1 MPCMYQ
7 IGLMEQS
14 CSHMRTVLMNDPIVA
29 FEKIRD
35 NFILYLKTAFGTQ
48 FPGLELEREALLRH
62 PGILNQEPWIEPLPR
77 YATDRPLM
85 ALASEDLPGMAPETL
100 ARFKELCLSGL
111 IGNYSLY
118 THQVEMLQRAAA
130 GQNAVV
136 TAGTGS
142 GKTESFLLPLFAS
155 IAAEALDWD
164 APEPLLPHADDWWSN
179 EAWQTSCKNNAGH
192 IVRSY
197 RVPQRGHETR
207 PAAVRG
213 LVLYPMN
220 ALVEDQLTRLRR
232 ALDSV
237 KARTWCSE
245 HLKGNRIYFG
255 RYTGNT
261 PVPGHEQNAHG
272 NPDRK
277 RIEKLAQ
284 KLTDLY
290 QGAAAAF
297 QYATMRA
304 EKATNDDE
312 REAANDIIYFFPRLD
327 GAEMHSRWDMQQAP
341 PDILITNYSMLSIM
355 LMREADAPI
364 FEQTR
369 RWLEQPGNVFHLII
383 DELHLYRG
391 TSGTEVAYLLRL
403 LLRKLGLTP
412 TDPRLR
418 ILASSASLDPNSE
431 ASLAFLSDFFGCEW
445 SPDQIIAGF
454 EQPIPQIYDR
464 ALDAPAFAAF
474 AEASQTENPNKF
486 GESCTALA
494 RALDPSVKGNGAQAL
509 LGAAIESQK
518 ESITSSILRACVD
531 GDRTRAISLSDLA
544 ARVFPAAENEQIAM
558 EAIRGLLVARGIA
571 ATQHT
576 ALSLP
581 SFRLHW
587 FFKNIEGLWAC
598 VLPGCQCN
606 GIHLDGVRPA
616 GKLFPQNRILCGN
629 PGTQHRVLELL
640 YCEQCGTV
648 FFGGSRLRNPGN
660 GGIEILSTDPD
671 IEGLPDKQSARF
683 VDRKTYSEFAVFW
696 PKGTSELNSEARDW
710 RQPRLTDDGSERGR
724 WAPKHLN
731 AISGHITDTPNG
743 TPPPEGSAIP
753 GHLYVI
759 PAVDGTEAEQ
769 SLSALPACCPNCAA
783 NYSRRM
789 YRTSPVR
796 GFRTGFSRVSQLL
809 SKELFY
815 SLPEGESRKLVVFS
829 DSRED
834 AASISNGI
842 ERTHYM
848 DLVREAMY
856 DELHR
861 IAVSEGLL
869 LADLEDYG
877 KPQCAAAVACATDNP
892 ETAERLLK
900 EIEIMRT
907 SIPDNLPDIFRD
919 NLEQEREK
927 AMSALDR
934 IRKQALTRTVPLRV
948 LYESNAGDEAGSHSL
963 LLINR
968 LKQLGINPAGNDVM
982 YQMFNFEGEDHDW
995 TEFFDYAD
1003 EGSCW
1008 RGGMP
1013 ESAIERRDRIRGKV
1027 RTEIMNV
1034 LFSRLYFGFESAGLG
1049 YACLDLSDQVW
1060 QHHSGRAGL
1069 PLDTFQDLCHGC
1081 VRIMGDLYRYH
1092 QERQP
1097 VPDHLDDWVDWEHTP
1112 ARARLRNYIR
1122 ACAALHDADAP
1133 AVLSATWEAIC
1144 QAGGHESAKLEAH
1157 RLLVRVGVQGDPI
1170 WVCPSCQRIHMHF
1183 AAGICTGC
1191 LEELNRETN
1200 VECQDVYS
1208 KNYYSNEAVERRS
1221 PLRLHCEELTAQT
1234 DDQPDRQRCFRNV
1247 VLGAGALRRRA
1258 PIQLVD
1264 SIDILS
1270 VTTTM
1275 EVGVDIGS
1283 LQAVVLANMPP
1294 MRFNYQQR
1302 VGRAGRRGQAF
1313 AAVLT
1318 LCRGRSHDE
1327 FYYSRP
1333 RRITGDLPPVPFL
1346 SMERAEIAKRLVSKA
1361 CLLEAFRAAGVR
1373 WWDSPTP
1380 PDSHGEF
1387 GTVTDWLDMPER
1399 RLAVQEWLTNSPEVP
1414 SIVLSILART
1424 TGIAADVLVNYV
1436 REGLFSKLQE
1446 CATSTELAGDGLAER
1461 LAEGAILPMY
1471 GMPSRVRLLYHGF
1484 RGRDALTIDRD
1495 LDLAI
1500 TEFAPGSQK
1509 TKDKRV
1515 YTSIGFTGSLLPDP
1529 WRPASDNPFPRRL
1542 WMMRCDLCHFVD
1554 TQEVEP
1560 DMAGCP
1566 DCGNSREGE
1575 SAFRVFEVVVP
1586 AAFRTS
1592 FSHGVDAKA
1601 DDEFLPRGT
1610 SSVAEKTNVP
1620 ATSIANT
1627 NTALISSSGGR
1638 VYRVNDRA
1646 GRLFTGGLGL
1656 ARWSRGGVSLRHQ
1669 WIDQRYQNERGD
1681 DNVIFTAETAHSD
1694 EFALAAPK
1702 VTDVLRIRPDS
1713 VKQALC
1719 LDLIPHNRLG
1729 QAAGVKA
1736 AYYSAAFILRSVV
1749 AEELDIDPEEID
1761 INNVRAIELDDGTP
1775 AGEII
1780 LNDHLE
1786 NGAGFTAWLS
1796 EGENWRRVLDGI
1808 TRAEP
1813 AEDTFIEKLLSAEHA
1828 EICQSA
1834 CYDCLCLYR
1843 NMSYHSL
1850 LDWRLGMSV
1859 LRILADPT
1867 YLCGIDG
1874 DFTPAELTG
1883 WLEFSGSLR
1892 STFCQAFQSC
1902 QPAEFGPLH
1911 GWKIASQS
1919 IILAHPLWSTTR
1931 PDGMLAEA
1939 IASLQA
1945 DDEVSVVDTFNLHR
1959 RMSWLYQRLGS

>member
-1 MPCMYQ
+1 
-7 IGLMEQS
+7 
-14 CSHMRTVLMNDPIVA
+14 MNDPIGA
-29 FEKIRD
+29 FERIRD
-35 NFILYLKTAFGTQ
+35 NFILYVKTAFGTQ
-48 FPGLELEREALLRH
+48 FPGLELEREAMLRRA
-62 PGILNQEPWIEPLPR
+62 GILNQQPWIEPLPR
-77 YATDRPLM
+77 YMTDRPLA
-85 ALASEDLPGMAPETL
+85 ALAPEDLPGMTPEAL
-100 ARFKELCLSGL
+100 ARFKELSLCGL
-111 IGNYSLY
+111 IGDYPLY
-118 THQVEMLQRAAA
+118 THQVSMLQRAMA
-130 GQNAVV
+130 GHNAVV

-155 IAAEALDWD
+155 LAAESLNWE
-164 APEPLLPHADDWWSN
+164 APNPRLPHADDWWSN
-179 EAWQTSCKNNAGH
+179 EGWQASCKNDAGH
-192 IVRSY
+192 IVRSF

-207 PAAVRG
+207 PAAVRA
-213 LVLYPMN
+213 LILYPMN

-232 ALDSV
+232 ALDSHE
-237 KARTWCSE
+237 AREWCSE
-245 HLKGNRIYFG
+245 HLNGNRIYFG

-261 PVPGHEQNAHG
+261 PVPGHELNQRG
-272 NPDRK
+272 NPDRG
-277 RIEKLAQ
+277 RIDRLTGELA
-284 KLTDLY
+284 DLNR
-290 QGAAAAF
+290 GATAAAEHA
-297 QYATMRA
+297 ARRGA
-304 EKATNDDE
+304 EASTEDE
-312 REAANDIIYFFPRLD
+312 REAARDIIYFFPRLD
-327 GAEMHSRWDMQQAP
+327 GAEMRSRWDMQQSP

-355 LMREADAPI
+355 MMREADAPI

-369 RWLEQPGNVFHLII
+369 QWLEQPGNVFHLII

-412 TDPRLR
+412 NDPRLR
-418 ILASSASLDPNSE
+418 ILASSASLDSSSAE
-431 ASLAFLSDFFGCEW
+431 SLSFLSDFFGCGW
-445 SPDQIIAGF
+445 SPGQILAGS
-454 EQPIPQIYDR
+454 EQPIPETDG
-464 ALDAPAFAAF
+464 ATLDAPAFVAL
-474 AEASQTENPNKF
+474 AEGSRTSDAESIA
-486 GESCTALA
+486 ESCALLA
-494 RALDPSVKGNGAQAL
+494 TALDPAAIGDDPKGRL
-509 LGAAIESQK
+509 CAAIESRQQ
-518 ESITSSILRACVD
+518 SIAARMLRACVD
-531 GDRTRAISLSDLA
+531 GERTRAVSLSTLA
-544 ARVFPAAENEQIAM
+544 VGVFPEADNEQVAK
-558 EAIRGLLVARGIA
+558 EAVRGLLVARGIA
-571 ATQHT
+571 ASQHAAT
-576 ALSLP
+576 SLP

-587 FFKNIEGLWAC
+587 FFRNIEGLWAC
-598 VLPGCQCN
+598 VLPGCQCD
-606 GIHLDGVRPA
+606 GSYLDGVRPT

-629 PGTQHRVLELL
+629 HETQHRVLEIL

-648 FFGGSRLRNPGN
+648 FFGGSRLRNPEG

-671 IEGLPDKQSARF
+671 IEGLPDKQAARF
-683 VDRKTYSEFAVFW
+683 VDRKTYGAFAVFW
-696 PKGTSELNSEARDW
+696 PTGRSTLNNEARAW
-710 RQPRLTDDGSERGR
+710 RQPRVVGDGSERGR
-724 WAPKHLN
+724 WVAKYLD
-731 AISGHITDTPNG
+731 AISGRITDAPNG
-743 TPPPEGSAIP
+743 ALPPEGSAIP

-769 SLSALPACCPNCAA
+769 DFSALPACCPNCAA
-783 NYSRRM
+783 DYSRRL

-815 SLPEGESRKLVVFS
+815 SLPEGETRKLVVFS

-842 ERTHYM
+842 ERTHYL

-869 LADLEDYG
+869 LADLEEHG
-877 KPQCAAAVACATDNP
+877 EARCVAAVSCAANNP
-892 ETAERLLK
+892 GTAELFLR
-900 EIEIMRT
+900 EIEIART
-907 SIPDNLPDIFRD
+907 AIPGGLPNILRD
-919 NLEQEREK
+919 NLERERQR
-927 AMSALDR
+927 ATRALER
-934 IRKQALTRTVPLRV
+934 VRQQASTRMVPLRA
-948 LYESNAGDEAGSHSL
+948 LYESDSEDASGTRSL
-963 LLINR
+963 LLIKR

-995 TEFFDYAD
+995 TEFFDYAED
-1003 EGSCW
+1003 YSCW
-1008 RGGMP
+1008 RDGLP
-1013 ESAIERRDRIRGKV
+1013 ESAIERRDRVRGKI

-1049 YACLDLSDQVW
+1049 YACLDLSAQVW
-1060 QHHSGRAGL
+1060 EEQASRAGL
-1069 PLDTFQDLCHGC
+1069 AADTFRDLCHGC

-1097 VPDHLDDWVDWEHTP
+1097 APDHLDDWMDWERPP

-1122 ACAALHDADAP
+1122 ACAVLHGADVPTAMTT
-1133 AVLSATWEAIC
+1133 TWVAIC

-1157 RLLVRVGVQGDPI
+1157 RLLVRIGLQDDPI
-1170 WVCPSCQRIHMHF
+1170 WMCPSCQRVHMHR

-1191 LEELNRETN
+1191 LGELNLDPDAQCR
-1200 VECQDVYS
+1200 DLHS
-1208 KNYYSNEAVERRS
+1208 RNYYASEAVERRA

-1234 DDQPDRQRCFRNV
+1234 DDQPDRQRCFRNLV
-1247 VLGAGALRRRA
+1247 VRAGTHSTRA
-1258 PIQLVD
+1258 PIPLVD
-1264 SIDILS
+1264 SIDLLS

-1346 SMERAEIAKRLVSKA
+1346 SMTREEIAKRLVAKA
-1361 CLLEAFRAAGVR
+1361 CLCEAFREAGVR

-1387 GTVTDWLDMPER
+1387 GTVFDWLATPDR
-1399 RLAVQEWLTNSPEVP
+1399 QQAVEEWLTTSPQVP
-1414 SIVLSILART
+1414 QIVDSILAGT
-1424 TGIAADVLVNYV
+1424 DGVSPDEMVTYV
-1436 REGLFSKLQE
+1436 RERLFAQMQE
-1446 CATSTELAGDGLAER
+1446 CANSVELAGDGLAER

-1484 RGRDALTIDRD
+1484 HGREALSIDRD

-1515 YTSIGFTGSLLPDP
+1515 YTSIGFTCPLLPDP
-1529 WRPASDNPFPRRL
+1529 SWHPVSDNPFPRRM
-1542 WMMRCDLCHFVD
+1542 WMARCDLCHFVD
-1554 TQEVEP
+1554 TYDSDP

-1575 SAFRVFEVVVP
+1575 NAFRVFEIVVP

-1610 SSVAEKTNVP
+1610 SSVAERTDALPVVVP
-1620 ATSIANT
+1620 DT
-1627 NTALISSSGGR
+1627 NTGLIPTFGGH
-1638 VYRVNDRA
+1638 VYRINDRA
-1646 GRLFTGGLGL
+1646 GRLFTGSRGT
-1656 ARWSRGGVSLRHQ
+1656 ARWSRGGVTLSHQ
-1669 WIDQRYQNERGD
+1669 WIDERYQNARGD
-1681 DNVIFTAETAHSD
+1681 NNVLFTPETPQHD
-1694 EFALAAPK
+1694 TVALAAPK
-1702 VTDVLRIRPDS
+1702 VTDVLRIRPHS
-1713 VKQALC
+1713 VQQALC
-1719 LDLIPHNRLG
+1719 LDLIPRNRLG
-1729 QAAGVKA
+1729 QAAAVKA

-1749 AEELDIDPEEID
+1749 AEALDIDPEEID
-1761 INNVRAIELDDGTP
+1761 ISSVRAVELDDGTR

-1780 LNDHLE
+1780 VNDHLE

-1796 EGENWRRVLDGI
+1796 QENNWRQVLDTI
-1808 TRAEP
+1808 TGSEHD
-1813 AEDTFIEKLLSAEHA
+1813 EDTFIEKLLSEEHA
-1828 EICQSA
+1828 AACQSA

-1867 YLCGIDG
+1867 YLCGIDDDFSSPELAG
-1874 DFTPAELTG
+1874 WLDFT
-1883 WLEFSGSLR
+1883 GSLR
-1892 STFCQAFQSC
+1892 AAFCESFQSC
-1902 QPAEFGPLH
+1902 VPAEFGRLH
-1911 GWKIASQS
+1911 GWTVADRRM
-1919 IILAHPLWSTTR
+1919 ILTHPLWSTVH
-1931 PDGMLAEA
+1931 PDGILAEA
-1939 IASLQA
+1939 LAALGA
-1945 DDEVSVVDTFNLHR
+1945 DDEVYFVDAFNLHR
-1959 RMSWLYQRLGS
+1959 RMSWVYQRLGT